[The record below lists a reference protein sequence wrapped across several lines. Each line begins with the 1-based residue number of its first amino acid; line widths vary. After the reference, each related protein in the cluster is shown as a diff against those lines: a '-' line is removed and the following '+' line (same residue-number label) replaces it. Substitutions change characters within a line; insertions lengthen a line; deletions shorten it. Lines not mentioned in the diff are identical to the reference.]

1 MLNIKDKNSQ
11 SKNQIYISG
20 VLTEMDIQPKQTN
33 DGRNFATGTIKV
45 RVDQEING
53 KKVENIIPISLFSM
67 ELKSDKTVNPN
78 YARILGYRDSFT
90 SLSAAETPAQASKVT
105 IGLANITEN
114 RWIDQTTKE
123 LRTGFRINSNFINKA
138 RDTDEEKATFELS
151 GVVGKL
157 QPEYDKNGDETG
169 RLIVKFIVVQFGGKV
184 DIIDLIAADTAK
196 AHIETNWKEGDTVK
210 VVGVINMTQKT
221 VTWMEP
227 QGFGPD
233 IPRQRTES
241 SRELIIIGGSA
252 GGLEDTLSYDAD
264 DIKVALAERQ
274 KAIEELK
281 NKSTNKPAAA
291 PASSSGFGF

>member
-1 MLNIKDKNSQ
+1 
-11 SKNQIYISG
+11 
-20 VLTEMDIQPKQTN
+20 
-33 DGRNFATGTIKV
+33 
-45 RVDQEING
+45 
-53 KKVENIIPISLFSM
+53 M

-114 RWIDQTTKE
+114 KWIDQTTKE

-138 RDTDEEKATFELS
+138 RDTDEEKATFEVS

-184 DIIDLIAADTAK
+184 DIIDFIAADTAK

-252 GGLEDTLSYDAD
+252 GGLEDALSYDAD

-281 NKSTNKPAAA
+281 NKSANKPAAA

>member
-78 YARILGYRDSFT
+78 YARILGYRDAFT

-114 RWIDQTTKE
+114 KWIDQTTKE

-264 DIKVALAERQ
+264 DIKVALSERQ

-281 NKSTNKPAAA
+281 NKSANKPAAA